1 MERKKKRQERLIQI
15 ASMARLH
22 TRAYTLWTI
31 YPLPSC
37 STGYPFQKD
46 ESISISLS
54 SREATGRLKCLNLEA
69 RSRPACSCS
78 FFPLLLV
85 HSSFFARTAGLRTA
99 DCPKGD
105 AWLRIMKIRMLEIV
119 KMDRSAEELN
129 ISDHR
134 RRDMEWEERGGQ
146 GEQFIF
152 WESLQRNVDAHLN
165 LSFPLVLLLFS

>member
-1 MERKKKRQERLIQI
+1 MHQWPDYTRV
-15 ASMARLH
+15 H
-22 TRAYTLWTI
+22 TRHGPYILYTKSLH
-31 YPLPSC
+31 PLPSC

-69 RSRPACSCS
+69 RARPAYSCS

-105 AWLRIMKIRMLEIV
+105 AWLRIMKIRMLEMV
-119 KMDRSAEELN
+119 EMDRSAKELN
-129 ISDHR
+129 TSDQR
-134 RRDMEWEERGGQ
+134 ERERGRREKKG
-146 GEQFIF
+146 GTIY
-152 WESLQRNVDAHLN
+152 
-165 LSFPLVLLLFS
+165 FPRITLV